1 MTRKKK
7 ILLWCIVVLA
17 LLFCLAPERRLYKDG
32 GTVEYRALLYR
43 VTQWY
48 AMVEVSGNVET
59 TQEGLEVRVLGI
71 SVYDGRHLV
80 ETRYCG

>member
-17 LLFCLAPERRLYKDG
+17 LLFCLVPERQLYKDG

-43 VTQWY
+43 VTQWH

-71 SVYDGRHLV
+71 PVYDGRHLV

>member
-1 MTRKKK
+1 MARKRKT
-7 ILLWCIVVLA
+7 LLWCA
-17 LLFCLAPERRLYKDG
+17 L
-32 GTVEYRALLYR
+32 ALLYR
-43 VTQWY
+43 VTQWH

-59 TQEGLEVRVLGI
+59 TQEGLEVRVLGS